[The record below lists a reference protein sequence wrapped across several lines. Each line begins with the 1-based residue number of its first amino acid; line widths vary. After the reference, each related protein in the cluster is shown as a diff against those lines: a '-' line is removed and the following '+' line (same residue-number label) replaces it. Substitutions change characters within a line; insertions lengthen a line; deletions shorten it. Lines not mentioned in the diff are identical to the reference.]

1 MFAVAFGVFFI
12 FAAIRSENEE
22 MVSRI
27 DASLAKLHEEAAKR
41 DKDNLRWTVG
51 LAIAC
56 TTIILGASATVVML
70 TATPPN

>member
-1 MFAVAFGVFFI
+1 M
-12 FAAIRSENEE
+12 E
-22 MVSRI
+22 SRI